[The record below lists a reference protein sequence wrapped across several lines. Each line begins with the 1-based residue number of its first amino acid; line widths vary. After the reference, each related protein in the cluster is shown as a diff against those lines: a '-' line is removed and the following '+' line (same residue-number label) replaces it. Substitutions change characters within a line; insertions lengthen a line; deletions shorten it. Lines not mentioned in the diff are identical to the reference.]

1 MEVRLELWH
10 CLLDGALKTRAD
22 GIKKV
27 LFRDGFG
34 EVVICTEVHSSANVW
49 LFTFC
54 RKEDEQDGDNLY
66 GSAEGSDHAIAVQF
80 RDHHFAKNEIG
91 FSFFANSTPTRP
103 FSAVSARNCSSR
115 RTVVRLRRISG
126 SSSIIV
132 VHEAKG
138 SVARSFRDDWD

>member
-54 RKEDEQDGDNLY
+54 PKEDERHGDSLCV
-66 GSAEGSDHAIAVQF
+66 SAKGSDHAIAVHFRHHHVAKDEVGLLLLRQF
-80 RDHHFAKNEIG
+80 D
-91 FSFFANSTPTRP
+91 SD
-103 FSAVSARNCSSR
+103 SAV
-115 RTVVRLRRISG
+115 L
-126 SSSIIV
+126 
-132 VHEAKG
+132 
-138 SVARSFRDDWD
+138 